1 MSDTKKIA
9 IGKIIIRDKED
20 IVRLRSYQRGMVMHI
35 LKYLDE
41 IRPTDE
47 IPEMTEA
54 IKQQTKLEPEEIF
67 LANMFVDKFSRIF

>member
-1 MSDTKKIA
+1 LSDTKKIA

-20 IVRLRSYQRGMVMHI
+20 IVTLRSCQRGMVMHI